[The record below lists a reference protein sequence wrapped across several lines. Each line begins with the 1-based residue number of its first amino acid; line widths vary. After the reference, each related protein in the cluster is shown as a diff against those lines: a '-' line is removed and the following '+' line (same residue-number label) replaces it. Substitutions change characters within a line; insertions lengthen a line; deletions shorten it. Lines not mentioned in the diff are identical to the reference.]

1 MPEAKIRIVAAGM
14 GGRGAWAAADLAQHP
29 AFDLCAMVDT
39 LRDAYAVVDR
49 VDPTT
54 PAYHGVCR
62 LLDQMS
68 QDDLKMLRDAN
79 IRWLSSLADER
90 VKL

>member
-1 MPEAKIRIVAAGM
+1 MVNNGAAHM
-14 GGRGAWAAADLAQHP
+14 SLKLTR
-29 AFDLCAMVDT
+29 AMVDT

-54 PAYHGVCR
+54 PAYRGVCR